1 MSTKRTIRFTKFS
14 LYISLLLPVMAQ
26 AGIFGLLGD
35 VENAA
40 QSAGIRMPSSL
51 SNLSQLAQEVH
62 DGGYSALP
70 GMPSASTAAA
80 CPPGYTCTK
89 SNAPT
94 YPSTQNI
101 AAELAQLTYIQE
113 GNSGPVIYDF
123 QDPLCPYCHK
133 LFVEETT
140 LIREGRLIVRY
151 VPVAFLSSQSTRIAA
166 DILQSPNPPG
176 VLNAYESVAFSS
188 NNAGLRAYM
197 ESPTGAAQQDLDTN
211 KRVMEYLG
219 FNGVPALVF
228 QLSDGHYEHIDG
240 LISTQQM
247 ERLLPEMASPVSVT
261 TIQGS
266 TAVTASAI
274 SSKTPSIL

>member
-1 MSTKRTIRFTKFS
+1 M
-14 LYISLLLPVMAQ
+14 
-26 AGIFGLLGD
+26 
-35 VENAA
+35 
-40 QSAGIRMPSSL
+40 
-51 SNLSQLAQEVH
+51 
-62 DGGYSALP
+62 
-70 GMPSASTAAA
+70 
-80 CPPGYTCTK
+80 
-89 SNAPT
+89 
-94 YPSTQNI
+94 
-101 AAELAQLTYIQE
+101 
-113 GNSGPVIYDF
+113 
-123 QDPLCPYCHK
+123 
-133 LFVEETT
+133 
-140 LIREGRLIVRY
+140 
-151 VPVAFLSSQSTRIAA
+151 
-166 DILQSPNPPG
+166 
-176 VLNAYESVAFSS
+176 NAYESVAFSS

-240 LISTQQM
+240 LIFTQQM

>member
-1 MSTKRTIRFTKFS
+1 MSTKRTILLTKFS

-80 CPPGYTCTK
+80 CPPGYTCAK

-101 AAELAQLTYIQE
+101 TAELAQVTYIQE
-113 GNSGPVIYDF
+113 GSSGPVIYDF

-133 LFVEETT
+133 LFEEETR
-140 LIREGRLIVRY
+140 LIRGGRLTVRY
-151 VPVAFLSSQSTRIAA
+151 VLVAFLSSQSTLIAA
-166 DILQSPNPPG
+166 DILQSPNSPG

-197 ESPTGAAQQDLDTN
+197 ENPTGAVQQDLDTN

-240 LISTQQM
+240 LISSQHM

-261 TIQGS
+261 TKGS
-266 TAVTASAI
+266 TAVTASART
-274 SSKTPSIL
+274 SKTPSPL